1 MLTIPHCHH
10 FISGFLLT
18 GKWVCYNCQ
27 NHPINPVRLSESSD
41 FVTHEAISKSEAG
54 NNVMGDDIPLQCD
67 EEMGECTVE
76 VKDIHIQGEE
86 NQSG

>member
-1 MLTIPHCHH
+1 
-10 FISGFLLT
+10 
-18 GKWVCYNCQ
+18 
-27 NHPINPVRLSESSD
+27 
-41 FVTHEAISKSEAG
+41 
-54 NNVMGDDIPLQCD
+54 MGDDIPLQCD